1 MAERSPRR
9 RGTEDGV
16 RVWCEAGVTL
26 AVTDNPPQ
34 FVRFTVG
41 MERMSPRGDADSVAR
56 TERALYRQCE
66 KAVEARSREL
76 VRLVRRTAR
85 ER

>member
-9 RGTEDGV
+9 TGSEDSV

-41 MERMSPRGDADSVAR
+41 MERMSPRSDADSVAR
-56 TERALYRQCE
+56 AERALYRQCE
-66 KAVEARSREL
+66 EIVETRVRAL
-76 VRLVRRTAR
+76 ARLVRRTAR